1 MDFREKPRIE
11 ICAFYLGVRYV
22 KCYRLKRQV
31 YAVMGET
38 LGRCIFVISVIDR
51 VTQMKLHVLLLFI
64 IMENIEK
71 LQIVIKINN
80 ITMVLLGEN
89 DIVLKHNL
97 HEVKFCS

>member
-1 MDFREKPRIE
+1 MDFQEKPRIE

-22 KCYRLKRQV
+22 KSYRHKRHV

-38 LGRCIFVISVIDR
+38 LGQCIFIISVIDR
-51 VTQMKLHVLLLFI
+51 VTQMKLHVLLLFS

-71 LQIVIKINN
+71 LQGVITKNN

>member
-1 MDFREKPRIE
+1 
-11 ICAFYLGVRYV
+11 
-22 KCYRLKRQV
+22 
-31 YAVMGET
+31 MGET

-71 LQIVIKINN
+71 LQIVITINN

>member
-1 MDFREKPRIE
+1 MS
-11 ICAFYLGVRYV
+11 
-22 KCYRLKRQV
+22 
-31 YAVMGET
+31 ET
-38 LGRCIFVISVIDR
+38 LGRCIFVISVIGR

-71 LQIVIKINN
+71 LQIVITINN